1 MSSMVIL
8 GNIPGVIKLI
18 RGYYEKSGVVFSD
31 DPKLEANTEFLLLD
45 PFYVGGCYLN
55 YHAVYHRYFQLNKPD
70 AKLVVIGFWQV
81 KHPNYID
88 LFQLPDTLEY
98 KLSQAKTAR
107 EEWMLNLGGANGMDI
122 LKAFFAGHGEG
133 SLMNSLISLIP
144 ALNSSHNAV
153 VHENED
159 WEHVFKV
166 LIEPYSISGIE
177 QFKQR
182 WREYQNVMKRM
193 PFYPKLDEV
202 KKTIEDIGAHLNSTD
217 ESKKWFLNSDV
228 SSKLKSAVDTLRQIE
243 SDYVRT

>member
-1 MSSMVIL
+1 MVIL

-45 PFYVGGCYLN
+45 PFYVGGYYLN

-81 KHPNYID
+81 AHPNYID
-88 LFQLPDTLEY
+88 LFHLPDTLEY
-98 KLSQAKTAR
+98 KLSQAMTAR
-107 EEWMLNLGGANGMDI
+107 EEWAPSLGGINSMDM
-122 LKAFFAGHGEG
+122 LKVFFAGHGGG
-133 SLMNSLISLIP
+133 SLVNSLIKLVPVPKS
-144 ALNSSHNAV
+144 AHNTV
-153 VHENED
+153 
-159 WEHVFKV
+159 EHDRERVFKE
-166 LIEPYSISGIE
+166 LIEPHSISRIE
-177 QFKQR
+177 QFKQK
-182 WREYQNVMKRM
+182 WWEYHDVIKHM

-202 KKTIEDIGAHLNSTD
+202 KKTIEDIGDHLNSTD

>member
-1 MSSMVIL
+1 
-8 GNIPGVIKLI
+8 
-18 RGYYEKSGVVFSD
+18 
-31 DPKLEANTEFLLLD
+31 
-45 PFYVGGCYLN
+45 
-55 YHAVYHRYFQLNKPD
+55 
-70 AKLVVIGFWQV
+70 
-81 KHPNYID
+81 
-88 LFQLPDTLEY
+88 
-98 KLSQAKTAR
+98 
-107 EEWMLNLGGANGMDI
+107 
-122 LKAFFAGHGEG
+122 
-133 SLMNSLISLIP
+133 MNSLISLIP